1 MEGGVHWT
9 QPEMEAIPR
18 KWLEAV
24 VHFLSGFRNDT
35 VDFGRP
41 HLRPSVEGV
50 YPLFV
55 VLYAALVLAGTS
67 ANVALLAAVLSP
79 GAALPGT
86 AAARSRRRS
95 HPEPPRTVSGA
106 TAKRARQLQVD
117 GEASG
122 ADGVRAEE
130 SRRRRSVV
138 RVGGEGRDPTLCF
151 LANVAIA
158 DAIKCLMVLPV
169 SLAVLLVQN
178 WVFGSFLCFF
188 LPMMQDIP
196 IHVTMLSFVL
206 IAADRHRLLMDP
218 MKPRLPPLFCSV
230 SAWLLALCIV
240 LPYPFYTTYL
250 DLGEFKKE
258 QFEGVGICAVN
269 LGDDLQEYTRGL
281 FIAMY
286 VLPLAVIAFLYVRVS
301 RELKMLR
308 QDAGERAAL
317 AARSHAATASLGV
330 GSRGHT
336 PVGSRSPRD
345 SLSTAGPRA
354 DMGRSASSCGIS
366 GDLDTGREAILAMAS
381 GRNSRSSRGGLH
393 DGYAEEPAA
402 DTLETEMDI
411 QREQRTQKYLI
422 AMVVVFAICL
432 FPLMV
437 LRLAKLALTETY
449 ENSGHFDIAFI
460 MFVWVAFLPTLSTP
474 GLYYYWTLNSATKE
488 RLLEYLHLGSLRR
501 RGPEEEVE
509 EQGEPQG
516 EGGTSSSG
524 CAALLLGSRRGPQKK
539 KNQQHE
545 VCRITLTQQPHH
557 HGNHSASS
565 DNSSTTA
572 MGLSNVGFAHPTPPP
587 GAASPRANS
596 IVDNSDMMG
605 SPFGKGP
612 FS

>member
-18 KWLEAV
+18 KWLEVV

-95 HPEPPRTVSGA
+95 HPEPPRTVSGVHTTRVQHQA
-106 TAKRARQLQVD
+106 LGAEGCR
-117 GEASG
+117 GEE
-122 ADGVRAEE
+122 R
-130 SRRRRSVV
+130 RRRRSVV
-138 RVGGEGRDPTLCF
+138 RGGDNSRDPTLCF

-158 DAIKCLMVLPV
+158 DAIKCLLVLPV

-178 WVFGSFLCFF
+178 WVFGSFLCFS

-240 LPYPFYTTYL
+240 LPYPIYTTYL
-250 DLGEFKKE
+250 DLGDFKKE
-258 QFEGVGICAVN
+258 QFDGVGICAVN
-269 LGDDLQEYTRGL
+269 IGDDLQEYMRGL
-281 FIAMY
+281 FIVMY

-301 RELKMLR
+301 RELKILR
-308 QDAGERAAL
+308 QSAEETAAL
-317 AARSHAATASLGV
+317 AARSPMVGATISI
-330 GSRGHT
+330 GSRIHT

-345 SLSTAGPRA
+345 SLPTRGPRA
-354 DMGRSASSCGIS
+354 DIGRSTSSCAIS
-366 GDLDTGREAILAMAS
+366 GDLES
-381 GRNSRSSRGGLH
+381 GRDVTALTAGIRGGGGTRGSVH
-393 DGYAEEPAA
+393 HGSNGFWEEPAA
-402 DTLETEMDI
+402 DTLETEVDI

-460 MFVWVAFLPTLSTP
+460 TFVWVAFLPTLSTP
-474 GLYYYWTLNSATKE
+474 CLYYIWTLNSVTEE
-488 RLLEYLHLGSLRR
+488 RLREYFNLSSLRHH
-501 RGPEEEVE
+501 GSQDDEEGVYEEVDE
-509 EQGEPQG
+509 D
-516 EGGTSSSG
+516 GGSSRGG
-524 CAALLLGSRRGPQKK
+524 CADLLFGCGRHFRKSPRRD
-539 KNQQHE
+539 
-545 VCRITLTQQPHH
+545 VCRLTRQQPH
-557 HGNHSASS
+557 GVPADPDASP
-565 DNSSTTA
+565 A
-572 MGLSNVGFAHPTPPP
+572 GLSNVGYGSRH
-587 GAASPRANS
+587 AAPSMIA
-596 IVDNSDMMG
+596 DTLGTADMMD
-605 SPFGKGP
+605 SPFGKGT